1 MFTLLKALSLI
12 IVMIIMFIVG
22 ATIGTIINLEFST
35 DEPDQWENMKRKWKN
50 IKYII
55 KKKDK

>member
-1 MFTLLKALSLI
+1 MFTLLKTLSLI
-12 IVMIIMFIVG
+12 IGMIIMFIVG